1 MQDLLSKMCCNC
13 SEVSTLLDGPV
24 TFCAGTNYFC
34 GLCWQSG
41 TWNVVRAGSNWKAQL
56 HNPCRTFSQ
65 HTFSVCTCE
74 HHQVKRNQ
82 KSCANLLTT
91 RRDWGK
97 ALYYQQVTNLEQL
110 DDVLHS
116 WPDFKKGVV
125 KPSNSLNETPGS
137 TMQFTQLR
145 NFLNVANVA
154 QSVFELSFIGWPGYI
169 T

>member
-13 SEVSTLLDGPV
+13 SEVSTLLDGTV

-82 KSCANLLTT
+82 KSCPNLLRT
-91 RRDWGK
+91 RKRLRQSLVLSAGDKSGAAWWRAAFLAWFQGCCN
-97 ALYYQQVTNLEQL
+97 TFEQL
-110 DDVLHS
+110 KWNAWKHHAIYS
-116 WPDFKKGVV
+116 M
-125 KPSNSLNETPGS
+125 E
-137 TMQFTQLR
+137 
-145 NFLNVANVA
+145 NFSECS
-154 QSVFELSFIGWPGYI
+154 QCSSVCFWTFFCWL